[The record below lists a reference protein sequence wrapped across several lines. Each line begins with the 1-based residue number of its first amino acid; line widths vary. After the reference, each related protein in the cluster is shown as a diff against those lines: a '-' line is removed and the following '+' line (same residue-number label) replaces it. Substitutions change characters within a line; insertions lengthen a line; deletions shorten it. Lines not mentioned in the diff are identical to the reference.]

1 MFPSESCRRAHYAPL
16 YQVVYIPRNDY
27 EIIEGSQYCKVAKR
41 PRGKKEKEEEEEEGK
56 GKEKRS
62 EILEDTRDEKELER
76 RRRRKSRLCL
86 RYFCTECGSRIK
98 NELVENKEEVSAKP
112 GIDGNEDEDGDNDRN
127 KRQQKEENDRNLPEE
142 PLNLYVGFFPSTL
155 DLELQ
160 YEPLRPVYFNPSAHF
175 PSEETVL
182 DLDKLLDG
190 IERK

>member
-1 MFPSESCRRAHYAPL
+1 MGIDESKLNADKPPVAPQYWQGHCYCGSVKYRIRQGTEPIITGYCHCESCRRAHSAPL

-41 PRGKKEKEEEEEEGK
+41 PRRKKEKEEE
-56 GKEKRS
+56 KE
-62 EILEDTRDEKELER
+62 
-76 RRRRKSRLCL
+76 
-86 RYFCTECGSRIK
+86 
-98 NELVENKEEVSAKP
+98 EEVSAKP

-142 PLNLYVGFFPSTL
+142 PLILYVGFFPSTL

-160 YEPLRPVYFNPSAHF
+160 YGPLRPVSFNPSANFH
-175 PSEETVL
+175 SEETVL